1 MGFRIRQGV
10 KKAIRTAYWL
20 WTRRLEAASIAMPRS
35 AYKQTWQHLSTS
47 ETDAKMYVA
56 STVDEDEFRRSA
68 AYTVATL
75 ERLVGVRPDD
85 VVLEIGC
92 GVGRV
97 GAALAPR
104 VKEWIG
110 TDIAAN
116 MLRHTARRLDGLSNV
131 RLVELPDVGLRG
143 IADGSVD
150 VVYCTVVFMH
160 LYEWDRYRYIAEA
173 WRVLRPGGR
182 LYCDNIDITST
193 LGWTMFSDA
202 ASYPTA
208 ERPSY
213 LPMLSSMDELTTYG
227 KRAGF
232 ADVTVHRFDDAWVA
246 LVGRKPRGAG

>member
-68 AYTVATL
+68 VYTVATL

-104 VKEWIG
+104 VK
-110 TDIAAN
+110 
-116 MLRHTARRLDGLSNV
+116 
-131 RLVELPDVGLRG
+131 
-143 IADGSVD
+143 
-150 VVYCTVVFMH
+150 
-160 LYEWDRYRYIAEA
+160 
-173 WRVLRPGGR
+173 
-182 LYCDNIDITST
+182 
-193 LGWTMFSDA
+193 
-202 ASYPTA
+202 
-208 ERPSY
+208 
-213 LPMLSSMDELTTYG
+213 
-227 KRAGF
+227 
-232 ADVTVHRFDDAWVA
+232 
-246 LVGRKPRGAG
+246 